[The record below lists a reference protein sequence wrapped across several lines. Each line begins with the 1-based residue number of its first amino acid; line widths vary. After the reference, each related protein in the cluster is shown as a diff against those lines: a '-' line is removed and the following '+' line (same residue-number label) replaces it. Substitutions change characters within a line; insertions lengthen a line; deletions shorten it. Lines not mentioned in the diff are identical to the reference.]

1 MDASMNIKR
10 NELKMMERRG
20 YDVTKA
26 YMYAHPDVNPFTG
39 GVNELALQELV
50 SNYGD
55 NLSMVYPK
63 LNTNAIVL
71 YLPVERGK
79 TRKGA
84 DEIVFQAVNQTVD
97 GRPKY
102 SEYIFISGDLTPA
115 IRKNLTDLRINVTM
129 FTYREMSIDL
139 FSHVTAPISVKWWT
153 DVETF
158 HEDEEIKDSEL
169 SQVSVNDPYIKRIG
183 LKKGYIVMAV
193 LPAIDGGNVVDY
205 RVVV

>member
-1 MDASMNIKR
+1 MNIKR
-10 NELKMMERRG
+10 NELAMMERRG

-26 YMYAHPDVNPFTG
+26 YMYTHPDETPFAG
-39 GVNELALQELV
+39 GVNELILQGLIAKF
-50 SNYGD
+50 GD
-55 NLSMVYPK
+55 DLSMVYPK
-63 LNTNAIVL
+63 GNTNAIVL

-84 DEIVFQAVNQTVD
+84 DDIVFQAVNQTVD
-97 GRPKY
+97 GRPKFN
-102 SEYIFISGDLTPA
+102 EYIFLSGDLTPA
-115 IRKNLTDLRINVTM
+115 IRKNLTDLRINATM

-139 FSHVTAPISVKWWT
+139 FTHVTAPLSVKWWT
-153 DVETF
+153 DAETF
-158 HEDEEIKDSEL
+158 YTDEEIKDSEL

-193 LPAIDGGNVVDY
+193 LPAIDGGTVVDY